1 MKKMS
6 IKQLAKE
13 LNISTA
19 TISYIINGKAR
30 EKRISEEL
38 EIKVQ
43 KYVKEQNYIPNHLA
57 SSLRSGKTKI
67 ICLMVEDISDVFFAG
82 VAGLIEQIAY
92 EKGYKIIYCSTK
104 NDTNKT
110 KELISTFFSRNV
122 DGYIITPPNGIEKDI
137 QSLLNEKIPIVTIDR
152 YLTDTNVSYVGTD
165 NLNSSYKATKHLLDQ
180 GFKNIAFITLESTQS
195 QMQERLEG
203 YKKAM
208 AEAGKE
214 TIIEKIDYSARL
226 QDLPIN
232 KIESLL
238 RENPAIDAVYF
249 GTNYLAV
256 SGLKAINKVG
266 LKLGK
271 NIGMVVFDDSDLF
284 MVHQPT
290 ITAVAQP
297 IEAMSVQLINILLS
311 HLEKVDVYTSQKAI
325 ISGELIIRECSI
337 KKAISKL

>member
-1 MKKMS
+1 MKKLS

-19 TISYIINGKAR
+19 TISYVINGKAR

-38 EIKVQ
+38 EERIQ
-43 KYVKEQNYIPNHLA
+43 KYVKEHNYIPNHQA

-67 ICLMVEDISDVFFAG
+67 ICLMVEDIADVFFAG

-92 EKGYKIIYCSTK
+92 DKGYKIIYCSTK
-104 NDTNKT
+104 NDTAKT

-137 QSLLNEKIPIVTIDR
+137 KSLLNEKIPVVTFDR
-152 YLTDTNVSYVGTD
+152 YLNEPNVSYVGMD
-165 NLNSSYKATKHLLDQ
+165 NLDSSYKATKHLLEQ
-180 GFKNIAFITLESTQS
+180 GFKNIAFITLESNQS
-195 QMQERLEG
+195 QMHERLEG
-203 YKKAM
+203 YEKAIN
-208 AEAGKE
+208 EAGKK
-214 TIIEKIDYSARL
+214 TIIEKIDYAQRHEELPVTKIVELL
-226 QDLPIN
+226 QTDPN
-232 KIESLL
+232 
-238 RENPAIDAVYF
+238 IDALYF
-249 GTNYLAV
+249 ATNYLAV

-266 LKLGK
+266 LKLGE

-297 IEAMSVQLINILLS
+297 IESMSVQLINILLS
-311 HLEKVDVYTSQKAI
+311 HLEKVDAYTPQKVI
-325 ISGELIIRECSI
+325 VPGELIIRESSI
-337 KKAISKL
+337 KR

>member
-1 MKKMS
+1 MKKLS

-19 TISYIINGKAR
+19 TISYVINGKAR

-38 EIKVQ
+38 ELKIL
-43 KYVKEQNYIPNHLA
+43 KYVKEHNYIPNHLA

-67 ICLMVEDISDVFFAG
+67 ICLMVEDIADVFFAG

-92 EKGYKIIYCSTK
+92 DKGYKIIYCSTK
-104 NDTNKT
+104 NDTAKT

-137 QSLLNEKIPIVTIDR
+137 KSLLNEKIPVVTFDR
-152 YLTDTNVSYVGTD
+152 YLDETNVSYVGMD
-165 NLNSSYKATKHLLDQ
+165 NMDSSYKATRHLLEQ
-180 GFKNIAFITLESTQS
+180 GFENIAFVTLESTQS

-203 YKKAM
+203 YEKAINECGRKK
-208 AEAGKE
+208 
-214 TIIEKIDYSARL
+214 IIEKIDYSARHL
-226 QDLPIN
+226 DLPIN
-232 KIESLL
+232 KIEKLL
-238 RENPAIDAVYF
+238 KDNPKIDALYF
-249 GTNYLAV
+249 ATNYLAV
-256 SGLKAINKVG
+256 SGLKAINEAG
-266 LKLGK
+266 LKLGE

-297 IEAMSVQLINILLS
+297 VPVMSVQLINILLS
-311 HLEKVDVYTSQKAI
+311 HLEKVDTYTPRKVI
-325 ISGELIIRECSI
+325 VPGELIIRESSI
-337 KKAISKL
+337 KK